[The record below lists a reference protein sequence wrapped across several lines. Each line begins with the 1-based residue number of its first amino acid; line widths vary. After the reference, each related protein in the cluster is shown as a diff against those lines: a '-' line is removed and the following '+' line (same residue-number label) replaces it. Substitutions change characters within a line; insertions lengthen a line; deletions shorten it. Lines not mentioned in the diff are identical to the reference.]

1 MKEGSSKKVRLSRVD
16 DGIVS
21 RMVSGIV
28 SGMDALLRKEGSS
41 RKVRLS
47 RIDGRSLK
55 TGSDAGSSV

>member
-1 MKEGSSKKVRLSRVD
+1 MKEGSSKKFRLSRVD
-16 DGIVS
+16 GKVS
-21 RMVSGIV
+21 RFVSGMV